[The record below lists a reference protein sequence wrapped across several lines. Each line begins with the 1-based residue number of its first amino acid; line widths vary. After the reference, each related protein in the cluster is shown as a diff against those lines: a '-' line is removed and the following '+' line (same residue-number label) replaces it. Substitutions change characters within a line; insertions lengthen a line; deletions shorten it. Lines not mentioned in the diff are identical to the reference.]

1 MSFNS
6 AGSSAGNSAG
16 SSSEAAER
24 TPRIER
30 STEVAARSLRPSLI
44 TSTAAATS
52 PAASQN
58 ARTANRSIANCGS
71 RSAGRAGSPG
81 ARRRAG
87 NRNQK
92 AAPFAPYVQMQS
104 EQKLP
109 IANAWTPNRKRS
121 TTSARVTRPSANR
134 PGRLESGAFP
144 SRASA
149 NRNPRDTKNASPTA
163 ASGTAPTVDQVLA
176 ATSSQ
181 PEFAGSQ
188 ATAASAPASSP

>member
-1 MSFNS
+1 MSLNS
-6 AGSSAGNSAG
+6 LGNSAG
-16 SSSEAAER
+16 NSSEAAER

-30 STEVAARSLRPSLI
+30 STEVAARSPRPSLI
-44 TSTAAATS
+44 TKTAAATS

-58 ARTANRSIANCGS
+58 ARTANRSTANCGS
-71 RSAGRAGSPG
+71 GSSRRAGASG
-81 ARRRAG
+81 ARRLAG
-87 NRNQK
+87 NRKKN

-121 TTSARVTRPSANR
+121 TTSASPTRPSASR

-149 NRNPRDTKNASPTA
+149 SRNPRDTKNASPTA
-163 ASGTAPTVDQVLA
+163 ASGTPPTVDQVLA

-181 PEFAGSQ
+181 PEFVGSQ
-188 ATAASAPASSP
+188 AAAASAPASSP